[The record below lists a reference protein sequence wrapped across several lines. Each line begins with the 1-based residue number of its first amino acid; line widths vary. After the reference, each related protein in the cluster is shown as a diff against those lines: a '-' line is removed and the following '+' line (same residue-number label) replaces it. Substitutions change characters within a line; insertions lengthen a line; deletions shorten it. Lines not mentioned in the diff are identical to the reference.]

1 LQKEIIMEKAKAIIN
16 HPLAKAIL
24 AGIAG
29 AMLLLESHPMY
40 AGVAFGYALREVLLA
55 FKSE

>member
-1 LQKEIIMEKAKAIIN
+1 MEKAKAIIN

-24 AGIAG
+24 AGFTG
-29 AMLLLESHPMY
+29 AMLLVEAHPLY

-55 FKSE
+55 FKAE